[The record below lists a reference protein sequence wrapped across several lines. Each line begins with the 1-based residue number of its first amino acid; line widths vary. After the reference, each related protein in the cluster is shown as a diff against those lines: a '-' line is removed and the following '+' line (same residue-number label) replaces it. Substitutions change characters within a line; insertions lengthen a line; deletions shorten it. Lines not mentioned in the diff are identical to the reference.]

1 MSTSEGQRDQKQATT
16 QVTVPDLKVELR
28 GPQAAVV
35 NLPVTMQITVSNP
48 GTGLLENVQV
58 EAQFDDGLQHAS
70 GVQKLTLNRDGPAI
84 TLAPQQSQNV
94 ELVLTPRKKGA
105 LRVKVIARAAGLV
118 KETALVL
125 VAAEPKLSLDVIEGP
140 QKRFAGRPGEWKI
153 RVANEGEVALT
164 NVTVRDR
171 LPPELEFDSA
181 SDNGAQV
188 LGEVTWNLGTMEP
201 RSERVLIVK
210 AKATKPTAAAVQ
222 IVAATADPGIR
233 QEAKKALEI
242 VGLGAMGTNLTALES
257 VLEVG
262 KVGKHQL
269 EITNTGSAPIANIV
283 VKATASAEL
292 KPLQAAGPGGA
303 VGVIQGPSFAFARYD
318 GLQPGAK
325 VVFTFESQAL
335 KAGDARLAVQITSD
349 VDAEPLTLQQSTR
362 VVAPLPGP
370 AGNVPPPPPPGGG
383 MVKPLPPE

>member
-1 MSTSEGQRDQKQATT
+1 MG
-16 QVTVPDLKVELR
+16 
-28 GPQAAVV
+28 
-35 NLPVTMQITVSNP
+35 
-48 GTGLLENVQV
+48 
-58 EAQFDDGLQHAS
+58 
-70 GVQKLTLNRDGPAI
+70 
-84 TLAPQQSQNV
+84 
-94 ELVLTPRKKGA
+94 
-105 LRVKVIARAAGLV
+105 
-118 KETALVL
+118 
-125 VAAEPKLSLDVIEGP
+125 
-140 QKRFAGRPGEWKI
+140 
-153 RVANEGEVALT
+153 
-164 NVTVRDR
+164 
-171 LPPELEFDSA
+171 
-181 SDNGAQV
+181 
-188 LGEVTWNLGTMEP
+188 
-201 RSERVLIVK
+201 K
-210 AKATKPTAAAVQ
+210 AKATKPTASGVQ

-257 VLEVG
+257 VMEVG

-335 KAGDARLAVQITSD
+335 KAGDPRLAVQITTD
-349 VDAEPLTLQQSTR
+349 LDAEPLTLQQSTR

-370 AGNVPPPPPPGGG
+370 AGNVPPPPPPAGG